1 MQFCNSVCT
10 RVLHLHDNALGVYFN
25 VCTCSMSFISVKQG
39 ENQETDAHLHAACCT
54 ERPWRSE
61 YIQDITRAPIKSN
74 NSCIFSSTFNH
85 LKAISGVTVYIAWVG
100 VHNSE
105 GSRNPGGDIWVLE
118 QNADDSFLEEGLFNK

>member
-39 ENQETDAHLHAACCT
+39 DNQETDAHLHAACCT

-61 YIQDITRAPIKSN
+61 YIQDITRAPIKFN

-85 LKAISGVTVYIAWVG
+85 LKAISGVTVYIAWVACTT
-100 VHNSE
+100 V
-105 GSRNPGGDIWVLE
+105 RVLE
-118 QNADDSFLEEGLFNK
+118 ILAVIYGF